1 MLRKKESKP
10 YQEVEEYRDLMEAP
24 QEFEEGFTTKTILG
38 VLFVALVMVPGNMYL
53 QLMIGGNL
61 GAAAQWVTIILF
73 AEIAK
78 RSFTTLKRQEVYVLY
93 YVTMSLVVA
102 GTGTFQGLIW
112 NQYLVQSP
120 AARQFG
126 IARLIPSWVA
136 PQPESEAIIKRTFFH
151 KDWVVPI
158 LLLVIGMII
167 SRVSWF
173 TGGYVLF
180 RLTSDVEKL
189 PFPFAPIRAQ
199 GAMALAE
206 STTGEETWRWRV
218 FSTGAMIGLVFGAIY
233 VGLPAITGAILAE
246 PLQLIP
252 IPFIDFTHVTGNFLP
267 ATPLGFTA
275 HLGPIFSGLI
285 MPFWGVVGAFIGV
298 MTYTIANPILYK
310 MGYLTHWH
318 QGMGTIETWFVNSVD
333 FWMSFGI
340 GISLAIAVI
349 GIYQVFVGIRK
360 RKRGPTQKRS
370 TAPPPGRG
378 DFRIWIML
386 TLFGLATVALIVVS
400 KFLLG
405 PEFSRFVW
413 FFLFFGFIFTP
424 IQSFVNARLWAMVG
438 QTVAIPY
445 VREATIILSGYRGID
460 IWFVPLPLANYG
472 ATAQSFREVELT
484 GTRFTSILKAE
495 VFMVPVVFITSL
507 VYWSYIWK
515 LAPIPSA
522 SYPYA
527 QLFWRLRA
535 YQQCLWYTGT
545 FRSEMEADEAHGTLT
560 WVPANLTDRTWWY
573 WRARVVDMERLAD
586 ALIRE
591 GTLKESDRESFI
603 QKSLDTKL
611 IEKAEELDGVAGPWT
626 EVRAL
631 FTDFENKGEVPK
643 KALPPPEEEGVEIVR
658 LIPVQPVLLA
668 PKDGV
673 VVTTAIPGL
682 VIQRVS
688 GLRATHLQYYFE
700 IDSDPTFTSPW
711 MQAST
716 DEPWLFKA
724 IKPHLIGIGF
734 GIGLVSFIVLSFFG
748 LPILLIFGYV
758 RSLTTIPHWL
768 VTEIIGAMLARF
780 YFWKRYGKQQWRLY
794 AAVLSVGFA
803 CGMAL
808 TGMASIAIALI
819 QKSVSVLIF

>member
-1 MLRKKESKP
+1 MLRKKESTQ
-10 YQEVEEYRDLMEAP
+10 YQEIEEYRDLMEAP
-24 QEFEEGFTTKTILG
+24 DQFEEGFTTKTILG
-38 VLFVALVMVPGNMYL
+38 VLFVALVMIPGNMYL
-53 QLMIGGNL
+53 GLMIGGGL

-93 YVTMSLVVA
+93 YVAMSLVVA
-102 GTGTFQGLIW
+102 GTGTFEGLIW

-120 AARQFG
+120 AAKQFG
-126 IARLIPSWVA
+126 IARLIPSWIA
-136 PQPESEAIIKRTFFH
+136 PQPESPAIINRTFFH
-151 KDWVVPI
+151 KDWVIPI
-158 LLLVIGMII
+158 VLLAIGMVI

-173 TGGYVLF
+173 TGGYILF

-189 PFPFAPIRAQ
+189 PFPFAPIQAQ

-218 FSTGAMIGLVFGAIY
+218 FSAGAMIGLVFGAIY
-233 VGLPAITGAILAE
+233 VGLPAVTGAILAQ

-252 IPFIDFTHVTGNFLP
+252 IPWVDFTHVTGNFLP

-275 HLGPIFSGLI
+275 HLGPIFAGLI
-285 MPFWGVVGAFIGV
+285 MPFWGIVGGFIGV
-298 MTYTIANPILYK
+298 MAHTIANPILYK
-310 MGYLTHWH
+310 MGYLPHWH
-318 QGMGTIETWFVNSVD
+318 QGMGTIETWFVNSID

-340 GISLAIAVI
+340 GITLAIALI
-349 GIYQVFVGIRK
+349 GIYQVFAGVRK
-360 RKRGPTQKRS
+360 RQRGEEKRS

-378 DFRIWIML
+378 DFPIWIAL
-386 TLFGLATVALIVVS
+386 SLFGLATVALIIVS
-400 KFLLG
+400 RFLLG
-405 PEFSRFVW
+405 AEFVRFIW
-413 FFLFFGFIFTP
+413 FFLLFGFIWTP
-424 IQSFVNARLWAMVG
+424 IQSFINARLWAMVG
-438 QTVAIPY
+438 QTVEIPY
-445 VREATIILSGYRGID
+445 VREATILLSGYRGLN

-472 ATAQSFREVELT
+472 TTTQKFREVELT

-495 VFMVPVVFITSL
+495 IFMVPVVFITSL

-515 LAPIPSA
+515 LAPVPSA

-527 QLFWRLRA
+527 QLFWRLGA
-535 YQQCLWYTGT
+535 YQQCLWFTGT
-545 FRSEMEADEAHGTLT
+545 FRSEMKVDEAQSTST
-560 WVPANLTDRTWWY
+560 WVPANLMDRTWWY
-573 WRARVVDMERLAD
+573 WRARMVDLERLAD

-591 GTLKESDRESFI
+591 GTLKEGDRESFI
-603 QKSLDTKL
+603 QKSLDAKL
-611 IEKAEELDGVAGPWT
+611 VEKAEELDGVMGPWT
-626 EVRAL
+626 EIRGL
-631 FTDFENKGEVPK
+631 FTDFEGKGVVPK
-643 KALPPPEEEGVEIVR
+643 KALPPPEEKGVETVR
-658 LIPVQPVLLA
+658 LLSAQPVPLA
-668 PKDGV
+668 PEDGV
-673 VVTTAIPGL
+673 ILTTAIPDL
-682 VIQRVS
+682 VVEHVP
-688 GLRATHLQYYFE
+688 GAGAVHLRYYFE

-716 DEPWLFKA
+716 DEPWLFTA
-724 IKPHLIGIGF
+724 LKPNLIALGLV
-734 GIGLVSFIVLSFFG
+734 IGLGSFIVLSLFG

-768 VTEIIGAMLARF
+768 ITEIIGAMLARF